1 METNPELQELLTRLE
16 KSNRQQVRYARLQCL
31 FAVLAAVCCCAMLF
45 AVLSVVPQIQQIALQ
60 IQDLGTQA
68 ETVLTNLES
77 VTAELAEVDLGS
89 MVSNVDTL
97 VADSQEG
104 VKQALDKINELD
116 IDSLNRAIADLSAV
130 VKPLADFFNR
140 FR

>member
-1 METNPELQELLTRLE
+1 MENNPEMQELLTRLE
-16 KSNRQQVRYARLQCL
+16 KTNRQQVRYARLQCF
-31 FAVLAAVCCCAMLF
+31 FAFLAALCCCAILL
-45 AVLSVVPQIQQIALQ
+45 AVFSVVPQVQQIASQ
-60 IQDLGTQA
+60 IQDLGIQA

-77 VTAELAEVDLGS
+77 VTTELAQADLAG

-97 VADSQEG
+97 VTGSQDG

-116 IDSLNRAIADLSAV
+116 IASLNQAIADLSAV
-130 VKPLADFFNR
+130 VKPLADFFAR

>member
-60 IQDLGTQA
+60 IQDLGTQT

>member
-1 METNPELQELLTRLE
+1 METNPEMQELLIRLE

-31 FAVLAAVCCCAMLF
+31 FAILAAVCCCAMLF

-104 VKQALDKINELD
+104 VKQALEKINELD